1 MDLAQVICDCCK
13 WQEADREAA
22 GGSDGILI
30 TASDLKPSLGAINSV
45 QHRGQRQKDKNH
57 TVSKQ

>member
-1 MDLAQVICDCCK
+1 MICDCCK